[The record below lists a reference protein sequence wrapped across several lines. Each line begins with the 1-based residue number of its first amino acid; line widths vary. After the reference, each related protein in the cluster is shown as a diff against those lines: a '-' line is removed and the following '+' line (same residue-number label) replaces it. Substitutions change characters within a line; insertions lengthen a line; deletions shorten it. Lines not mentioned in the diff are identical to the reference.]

1 MTGLLLHSSLPPRAS
16 RPGFP
21 RLMEADESGV
31 PPRPVAGDVH
41 IPASRSAKEP
51 IFMERHGGDLLTAM
65 ASSPDTTLAFHAARP
80 VSISLPASPTGFDVA
95 RSGVELQR
103 HAMTDAPCML
113 PLPGWPA
120 MMAVAQPDRMIFR
133 SQPIAVLGGAAALPQ
148 QSRSSQVHDGT
159 SRDGA
164 PRAAAAAATTTGK
177 ARGRRDTSYDSF
189 KTWSGK
195 LEKQIT
201 THLRGGRQQ
210 QQQQQPEQRRQDEEP
225 EDDDAAAAAAAAATT
240 ASSSRSYSSM
250 PRVQRFFAALEG
262 PELDKLRVHHEQPSP
277 CRLALVEQLAC
288 TLVRSRSQRAA
299 VVVVLVSC
307 RRQSSEAL
315 VLPSDK
321 TWPFLLRFPV
331 SAFGMC
337 MGMSSQAILWKNIA
351 ISTSTRFLHITVKIN
366 LVLWCVSVA
375 LMCAVSALYACKVA
389 FYFEAVRREYYHP
402 VRVNF
407 FFAPW
412 IACLF
417 LAIGVPPM
425 VAASLPHWLWYLLM
439 APIVCLELKIY
450 GQWISG
456 GQRRLSRVANPS
468 NHLSIVG
475 NFVGALLGA
484 TMGLREGPIFFFA
497 VGLAHYIVLFV
508 TLYQRLPT
516 SETLPRDLHPVFFLF
531 VAAPSVACLAWA
543 RITGEFGYGSRVAY
557 FIAMFLYASL
567 AVRINLFRGF
577 RFSLAWWAYTFPMTS
592 AAIASIRYSS
602 EVKNAFTQ
610 SLCIALSV
618 LATLTVTALFL
629 TTLLHAAVHRDLFPN
644 DISIA
649 ITERKLKP
657 IAEIHEQQQQQRDKN
672 ATTAADIHPD
682 SACIKD
688 LEAGVP
694 PPPSYAGDRSTTT
707 TSTDPCPLGAGQF

>member
-1 MTGLLLHSSLPPRAS
+1 METDESVRQGAAGARVQAS
-16 RPGFP
+16 RFAEEQAF
-21 RLMEADESGV
+21 R
-31 PPRPVAGDVH
+31 
-41 IPASRSAKEP
+41 
-51 IFMERHGGDLLTAM
+51 ERHGDPMM
-65 ASSPDTTLAFHAARP
+65 ASPGQDSPFDASALRVAAHP
-80 VSISLPASPTGFDVA
+80 VSVSLPASPSRFDVA
-95 RSGVELQR
+95 RTEAEFPPR
-103 HAMTDAPCML
+103 HAAAIVPDESHML
-113 PLPGWPA
+113 PLSPRPSPMVSIA
-120 MMAVAQPDRMIFR
+120 FEHVEKVVFR
-133 SQPIAVLGGAAALPQ
+133 SQPIHAADSELSNAQ
-148 QSRSSQVHDGT
+148 DSQSQVVHDDSM
-159 SRDGA
+159 SRGSGA
-164 PRAAAAAATTTGK
+164 RMGRSK
-177 ARGRRDTSYDSF
+177 ARRDTSYDSF

-195 LEKQIT
+195 LEKQLT
-201 THLRGGRQQ
+201 THLRVVRQPPQ
-210 QQQQQPEQRRQDEEP
+210 QEAEP
-225 EDDDAAAAAAAAATT
+225 EEDEDAAT
-240 ASSSRSYSSM
+240 SGRPYSM
-250 PRVQRFFAALEG
+250 PRVHRFFAALEG
-262 PELDKLRVHHEQPSP
+262 PELDKLR
-277 CRLALVEQLAC
+277 
-288 TLVRSRSQRAA
+288 
-299 VVVVLVSC
+299 
-307 RRQSSEAL
+307 SSEEL

-321 TWPFLLRFPV
+321 KWPFLLRFPV

-337 MGMSSQAILWKNIA
+337 LGMSSQAILWKNIA
-351 ISTSTRFLHITVKIN
+351 ISASTRFLHITLRTN

-375 LMCAVSALYACKVA
+375 LMCFVSALYACKVI

-402 VRVNF
+402 IRVNF

-417 LAIGVPPM
+417 LAIGVPEM
-425 VAASLPHWLWYLLM
+425 VVGSLPHWLWYVLM

-484 TMGLREGPIFFFA
+484 IMGLREGPIFFFA

-543 RITGEFGYGSRVAY
+543 RITGEFGYGSRIAY

-567 AVRINLFRGF
+567 AVRLNMFRGF

-610 SLCIALSV
+610 AMCIVLSV
-618 LATLTVTALFL
+618 VATLTVTALLL
-629 TTLLHAAVHRDLFPN
+629 TTLLHATVHHDLFPN

-649 ITERKLKP
+649 ISERRPKQST
-657 IAEIHEQQQQQRDKN
+657 IAELNEVHGNKD
-672 ATTAADIHPD
+672 ADTA
-682 SACIKD
+682 CRD
-688 LEAGVP
+688 LEAAYRP
-694 PPPSYAGDRSTTT
+694 
-707 TSTDPCPLGAGQF
+707 

>member
-262 PELDKLRVHHEQPSP
+262 PELDKLR
-277 CRLALVEQLAC
+277 
-288 TLVRSRSQRAA
+288 
-299 VVVVLVSC
+299 
-307 RRQSSEAL
+307 SSEAL

>member
-1 MTGLLLHSSLPPRAS
+1 MSLPKPHCKVCS
-16 RPGFP
+16 RFP
-21 RLMEADESGV
+21 RLMEAHKSGV
-31 PPRPVAGDVH
+31 LPRPVAGVVH
-41 IPASRSAKEP
+41 IPASRSAEEP
-51 IFMERHGGDLLTAM
+51 IFRERHGGDLLIAM
-65 ASSPDTTLAFHAARP
+65 ASSPDTTSAFHAARP

-95 RSGVELQR
+95 RSGLELQR

-113 PLPGWPA
+113 PLQAPRPP
-120 MMAVAQPDRMIFR
+120 MMPVAQPDRVVFR
-133 SQPIAVLGGAAALPQ
+133 SQPIAVPGGGAALPQ
-148 QSRSSQVHDGT
+148 QCRSSQVHDDGS
-159 SRDGA
+159 SRGGV
-164 PRAAAAAATTTGK
+164 PRATATTTGK
-177 ARGRRDTSYDSF
+177 ARMRRDTSYDPF

-195 LEKQIT
+195 LERQIT
-201 THLRGGRQQ
+201 THLRGGWQQ
-210 QQQQQPEQRRQDEEP
+210 QQEQPEQKDDEEP
-225 EDDDAAAAAAAAATT
+225 EEYDAAATAAATPT
-240 ASSSRSYSSM
+240 SSRPYSSM
-250 PRVQRFFAALEG
+250 PRVQRFFTALEG
-262 PELDKLRVHHEQPSP
+262 PELDKLR
-277 CRLALVEQLAC
+277 
-288 TLVRSRSQRAA
+288 
-299 VVVVLVSC
+299 
-307 RRQSSEAL
+307 SSERL

-366 LVLWCVSVA
+366 LVLWCVSMA
-375 LMCAVSALYACKVA
+375 LMCVVSALYACKVV
-389 FYFEAVRREYYHP
+389 FYYEAVRREYYHP

-412 IACLF
+412 ISCLF
-417 LAIGVPPM
+417 LAIGVPPL

-456 GQRRLSRVANPS
+456 GERRLSRVANPS

-484 TMGLREGPIFFFA
+484 IMGLREGPIFFFA

-543 RITGEFGYGSRVAY
+543 RITGEFGYGSRIAY
-557 FIAMFLYASL
+557 FIAMFLYTSL

-657 IAEIHEQQQQQRDKN
+657 FAEIREQRDK
-672 ATTAADIHPD
+672 ATATADVHHPD
-682 SACIKD
+682 AACKD

-694 PPPSYAGDRSTTT
+694 PSSYAGDRSTTT
-707 TSTDPCPLGAGQF
+707 DLCPFAGQF

>member
-1 MTGLLLHSSLPPRAS
+1 M
-16 RPGFP
+16 
-21 RLMEADESGV
+21 MEADESGV
-31 PPRPVAGDVH
+31 PPRRVAGDVH
-41 IPASRSAKEP
+41 TPASCSSEELMFR
-51 IFMERHGGDLLTAM
+51 ERHGGDLLIAM
-65 ASSPDTTLAFHAARP
+65 ASSPHTSAFRAARP
-80 VSISLPASPTGFDVA
+80 VSISMPASPTGFGGA
-95 RSGVELQR
+95 RPEVELQR
-103 HAMTDAPCML
+103 HAMTDVPCML
-113 PLPGWPA
+113 PLPAPRPP
-120 MMAVAQPDRMIFR
+120 MMPVAPQPDRVVFR
-133 SQPIAVLGGAAALPQ
+133 SQPIAVPDGGAGLPQ
-148 QSRSSQVHDGT
+148 QGRNSQVHGDSSIRG
-159 SRDGA
+159 GA
-164 PRAAAAAATTTGK
+164 RRAAATATTTG
-177 ARGRRDTSYDSF
+177 RVRTRRDTSYDSF
-189 KTWSGK
+189 KTLSGK
-195 LEKQIT
+195 LERQIT
-201 THLRGGRQQ
+201 THLRGVR
-210 QQQQQPEQRRQDEEP
+210 QQPEQRDEEEEEP
-225 EDDDAAAAAAAAATT
+225 EENDAATGAAAAAKETTAASAAT
-240 ASSSRSYSSM
+240 SRRPYSSM

-262 PELDKLRVHHEQPSP
+262 PELDKLR
-277 CRLALVEQLAC
+277 
-288 TLVRSRSQRAA
+288 
-299 VVVVLVSC
+299 
-307 RRQSSEAL
+307 SSEEL

-337 MGMSSQAILWKNIA
+337 MGMSSQAILWKRIA
-351 ISTSTRFLHITVKIN
+351 ISASTRFLHITVKIN

-375 LMCAVSALYACKVA
+375 LMCVVSALYACKVV

-417 LAIGVPPM
+417 LAIGVPPV
-425 VAASLPHWLWYLLM
+425 VAANLPHWLWYLLM
-439 APIVCLELKIY
+439 APLVCLELKIY

-484 TMGLREGPIFFFA
+484 IMGLREGPIFFFA
-497 VGLAHYIVLFV
+497 VGLAHYTVLFV

-543 RITGEFGYGSRVAY
+543 RITGEFGYGSRIAY

-618 LATLTVTALFL
+618 LATLTVAALFL

-657 IAEIHEQQQQQRDKN
+657 IAEIHPD
-672 ATTAADIHPD
+672 AA
-682 SACIKD
+682 CKD

-694 PPPSYAGDRSTTT
+694 PASSYAGDRSTW
-707 TSTDPCPLGAGQF
+707 

>member
-1 MTGLLLHSSLPPRAS
+1 
-16 RPGFP
+16 
-21 RLMEADESGV
+21 
-31 PPRPVAGDVH
+31 
-41 IPASRSAKEP
+41 
-51 IFMERHGGDLLTAM
+51 M
-65 ASSPDTTLAFHAARP
+65 ASSPHTSAFRAARP
-80 VSISLPASPTGFDVA
+80 VSISMPASPTGFGGA
-95 RSGVELQR
+95 RPEVELQR
-103 HAMTDAPCML
+103 HAMTDVPCML
-113 PLPGWPA
+113 PLPAPRPP
-120 MMAVAQPDRMIFR
+120 MMPVAPQPDRVVFR
-133 SQPIAVLGGAAALPQ
+133 SQPIAVPDGGAGLPQ
-148 QSRSSQVHDGT
+148 QGRNSQVHGDSSIRG
-159 SRDGA
+159 GA
-164 PRAAAAAATTTGK
+164 RRAAATATTTG
-177 ARGRRDTSYDSF
+177 RVRTRRDTSYDSF
-189 KTWSGK
+189 KTLSGK
-195 LEKQIT
+195 LERQIT
-201 THLRGGRQQ
+201 THLRGVR
-210 QQQQQPEQRRQDEEP
+210 QQPEQRDEEEEEP
-225 EDDDAAAAAAAAATT
+225 EENDAATGAAAAAKETTAASAAT
-240 ASSSRSYSSM
+240 SRRPYSSM

-262 PELDKLRVHHEQPSP
+262 PELDKLR
-277 CRLALVEQLAC
+277 
-288 TLVRSRSQRAA
+288 
-299 VVVVLVSC
+299 
-307 RRQSSEAL
+307 SSEEL

-337 MGMSSQAILWKNIA
+337 MGMSSQAILWKRIA
-351 ISTSTRFLHITVKIN
+351 ISASTRFLHITVKIN

-375 LMCAVSALYACKVA
+375 LMCVVSALYACKVV

-417 LAIGVPPM
+417 LAIGVPPV
-425 VAASLPHWLWYLLM
+425 VAANLPHWLWYLLM
-439 APIVCLELKIY
+439 APLVCLELKIY

-484 TMGLREGPIFFFA
+484 IMGLREGPIFFFA
-497 VGLAHYIVLFV
+497 VGLAHYTVLFV

-543 RITGEFGYGSRVAY
+543 RITGEFGYGSRIAY

-618 LATLTVTALFL
+618 LATLTVAALFL

-657 IAEIHEQQQQQRDKN
+657 IAEIHPD
-672 ATTAADIHPD
+672 AA
-682 SACIKD
+682 CKD

-694 PPPSYAGDRSTTT
+694 PASSYAGDRSTW
-707 TSTDPCPLGAGQF
+707 

>member
-1 MTGLLLHSSLPPRAS
+1 
-16 RPGFP
+16 
-21 RLMEADESGV
+21 
-31 PPRPVAGDVH
+31 
-41 IPASRSAKEP
+41 
-51 IFMERHGGDLLTAM
+51 
-65 ASSPDTTLAFHAARP
+65 
-80 VSISLPASPTGFDVA
+80 
-95 RSGVELQR
+95 
-103 HAMTDAPCML
+103 
-113 PLPGWPA
+113 
-120 MMAVAQPDRMIFR
+120 
-133 SQPIAVLGGAAALPQ
+133 
-148 QSRSSQVHDGT
+148 
-159 SRDGA
+159 
-164 PRAAAAAATTTGK
+164 
-177 ARGRRDTSYDSF
+177 
-189 KTWSGK
+189 
-195 LEKQIT
+195 
-201 THLRGGRQQ
+201 
-210 QQQQQPEQRRQDEEP
+210 
-225 EDDDAAAAAAAAATT
+225 
-240 ASSSRSYSSM
+240 M

-262 PELDKLRVHHEQPSP
+262 PELDKLR
-277 CRLALVEQLAC
+277 
-288 TLVRSRSQRAA
+288 
-299 VVVVLVSC
+299 
-307 RRQSSEAL
+307 SSEAL

>member
-1 MTGLLLHSSLPPRAS
+1 
-16 RPGFP
+16 
-21 RLMEADESGV
+21 
-31 PPRPVAGDVH
+31 
-41 IPASRSAKEP
+41 
-51 IFMERHGGDLLTAM
+51 ERHGGDLLTAM

-262 PELDKLRVHHEQPSP
+262 PELDKLR
-277 CRLALVEQLAC
+277 
-288 TLVRSRSQRAA
+288 
-299 VVVVLVSC
+299 
-307 RRQSSEAL
+307 SSEAL

-567 AVRINLFRGF
+567 VRYAVRINLFRGF

>member
-1 MTGLLLHSSLPPRAS
+1 VG
-16 RPGFP
+16 
-21 RLMEADESGV
+21 
-31 PPRPVAGDVH
+31 
-41 IPASRSAKEP
+41 
-51 IFMERHGGDLLTAM
+51 
-65 ASSPDTTLAFHAARP
+65 P
-80 VSISLPASPTGFDVA
+80 VSISLPASPTGGFDISSRMEA
-95 RSGVELQR
+95 ELQR
-103 HAMTDAPCML
+103 ERDAPPRMMML
-113 PLPGWPA
+113 PPRAPA
-120 MMAVAQPDRMIFR
+120 APAAMALAQPNKMVFR
-133 SQPIAVLGGAAALPQ
+133 SQPIPAAPAE
-148 QSRSSQVHDGT
+148 G
-159 SRDGA
+159 DGA
-164 PRAAAAAATTTGK
+164 DRGHEDFARSASVPYAAATAPAAK
-177 ARGRRDTSYDSF
+177 VRRDSRDTSYDSF

-201 THLRGGRQQ
+201 THLLGSSRLPPA
-210 QQQQQPEQRRQDEEP
+210 QQQPQQGEEP
-225 EDDDAAAAAAAAATT
+225 EEDDT
-240 ASSSRSYSSM
+240 ANDHRNSSM

-262 PELDKLRVHHEQPSP
+262 PELDKLRVLLPMTSSSIRSGYDHTSTSTSESMSVAHANATWRASSLAAFP
-277 CRLALVEQLAC
+277 RLAVADDADEEADPG
-288 TLVRSRSQRAA
+288 A
-299 VVVVLVSC
+299 VLWYWW
-307 RRQSSEAL
+307 QSSEEL
-315 VLPSDK
+315 ILPSDK

-337 MGMSSQAILWKNIA
+337 LGMSSQAILWKRIA
-351 ISTSTRFLHITVKIN
+351 ISASTRFLHITVKIN

-375 LMCAVSALYACKVA
+375 LMLAVSALYACKLV

-402 VRVNF
+402 IRVNF

-417 LAIGVPPM
+417 LAIGVPDL
-425 VAASLPHWLWYLLM
+425 VAATLPHWLWYVLM

-475 NFVGALLGA
+475 NFVGALLGGI
-484 TMGLREGPIFFFA
+484 MGLKEGPMFFFA

-577 RFSLAWWAYTFPMTS
+577 SFSLAWWAYTFPMTS

-610 SLCIALSV
+610 CMCIGLSAA
-618 LATLTVTALFL
+618 ATLAVAALFL
-629 TTLLHAAVHRDLFPN
+629 TTVLHAVVHRDLFPN

-649 ITERKLKP
+649 ITERRRSKPLIGEKMLLRLRTAGGSRKLKQ
-657 IAEIHEQQQQQRDKN
+657 ALS
-672 ATTAADIHPD
+672 TAPSDA
-682 SACIKD
+682 AD
-688 LEAGVP
+688 LEAARV
-694 PPPSYAGDRSTTT
+694 ATT
-707 TSTDPCPLGAGQF
+707 TSYT

>member
-1 MTGLLLHSSLPPRAS
+1 
-16 RPGFP
+16 
-21 RLMEADESGV
+21 MEADESGV

-262 PELDKLRVHHEQPSP
+262 PELDKLR
-277 CRLALVEQLAC
+277 
-288 TLVRSRSQRAA
+288 
-299 VVVVLVSC
+299 
-307 RRQSSEAL
+307 SSEAL

>member
-1 MTGLLLHSSLPPRAS
+1 MSLPKPHCKVCPR
-16 RPGFP
+16 FP

-262 PELDKLRVHHEQPSP
+262 PELDKLR
-277 CRLALVEQLAC
+277 
-288 TLVRSRSQRAA
+288 
-299 VVVVLVSC
+299 
-307 RRQSSEAL
+307 SSEAL